1 MSNGFPAD
9 IGKLLVVLGS
19 VLVVVG
25 LLFILG
31 SKLSWLGIGHLPGD
45 IRYKGKNTTFYF
57 PLATCVLIS
66 VVVSLILWLISHL
79 TRR

>member
-1 MSNGFPAD
+1 MSNGFPGD

-19 VLVVVG
+19 LLVVVG
-25 LLFILG
+25 VLFILV
-31 SKLSWLGIGHLPGD
+31 SKFSWLGIGHLPGD